1 MTFEERKA
9 YWSERPRVDNAKLH
23 AGSPMYYYC
32 RLCGQQIV
40 LPETHLQMAPW
51 FCEDC
56 CIEGRA
62 KGPREAHPI
71 RSRDPC

>member
-1 MTFEERKA
+1 VTFEERKT
-9 YWSERPRVDNAKLH
+9 YWRGHPRVDNAKLH

-62 KGPREAHPI
+62 KGPREAHPKVT
-71 RSRDPC
+71 P